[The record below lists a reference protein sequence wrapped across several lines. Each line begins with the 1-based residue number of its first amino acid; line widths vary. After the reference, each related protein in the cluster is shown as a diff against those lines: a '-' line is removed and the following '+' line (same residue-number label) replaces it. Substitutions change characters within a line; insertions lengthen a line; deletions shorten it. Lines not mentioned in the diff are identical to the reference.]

1 MSINPLTGAP
11 MPSSQPVAQP
21 QAAAKPQ
28 SVFPESIEEKMDR
41 EVNSDEA
48 RQYQEIANK
57 ASRTKFATG
66 DRETDI
72 RNYLKFKGN
81 IAGLLSM
88 LGEE

>member
-11 MPSSQPVAQP
+11 MPSSQPVQV
-21 QAAAKPQ
+21 QAEARPQ

-48 RQYQEIANK
+48 RQYQDIADK

-81 IAGLLSM
+81 IAGLLNM
-88 LGEE
+88 LGDD